1 MKFAMTSTLEV
12 GPEELADVARQLD
25 VANVAVRDAYR
36 DTTRLIRLLT
46 VINTPSSP
54 DVLIDRALTVLSEV
68 FSADVTA
75 VAEAIGDRLLVTAS
89 CGLPEDDP
97 AFRGEWRRGP
107 AATEALTTGETVVCD
122 RLSAADTP
130 PTLRA
135 YGLRSAAWIPLSAE
149 PDERVELLLLYRCGD
164 EPFTEAELQMLA
176 SVGYRMAS
184 AVAARER
191 GLALERL
198 AQTGHRLA
206 RHLDLHPLLADAATL
221 LADLA
226 QTDRAWIATVS
237 AGEAVLS
244 ARHGLPADTP
254 RRWPL
259 AHLPP
264 WGAALSGTPYRGG
277 DDPTDAVL
285 CVPVVRDGAVVA
297 LLGVAGERPRLF
309 QRDTVEVVTIFA
321 NYLGAAMANAEL
333 YRALAENASW
343 LRLVT
348 DAISDMIAVVDRRGT
363 FVYASPSH
371 RRELG
376 QEPDALLGQAITDL
390 AHPDDR
396 GPLAT
401 ALVEAAREPKI
412 EYRLRSGPDSWVWV
426 ESVLRPASA
435 EATSIVLSSR
445 VVDDRKRL
453 EEELRLRA
461 THDALTGLANR
472 TLAGQRLHDALNH
485 GSGAAVGVLFC
496 DLDKFKAVNDR
507 LGHEAGDEL
516 LQQVAV
522 RLGRCVRP
530 TDLLARFGGDEFVFV
545 LDGVGGLAD
554 IAEVGR
560 RVQAAL
566 RQPFTLRGEQVRVSA
581 SIGGVHGIPGST
593 TASAMLRD
601 ADAAMYAAKAKGL
614 GEVEVFDE
622 AASHRSLDRLDLRN
636 DLLRAL
642 DAQQLTVVYQPVFD
656 LATDEVTGFEALL
669 RWLHPTRGPIPPEI
683 FIPLAEETGVIVPI
697 GNWVLAQACRQ
708 LAAWQRRRPSL
719 QMSVN
724 LSVAQLRQEDLAAR
738 TLTTIK
744 EAGVAPDDIWL
755 EVTEHGYAR
764 EDLAQRAV
772 ALREAGV
779 HFALD
784 DFGMSYSILSYLQ
797 RFPAERLKIDRS
809 FVAGMIDRDIDRGI
823 VRAILAI
830 ADSSGLDVVAEG
842 IETEAHREALL
853 ALHCRYGQG
862 YLLARPLPPA
872 EATALLS

>member
-1 MKFAMTSTLEV
+1 MTSPADTGE
-12 GPEELADVARQLD
+12 GELGDPQEQLAA
-25 VANVAVRDAYR
+25 ANTAVRDAYR

-46 VINTPSSP
+46 VIGTPSSP
-54 DVLIDRALTVLSEV
+54 EDLIDRALTVLSDV

-75 VAEAIGDRLLVTAS
+75 VAEAAGDRLLVTSS

-97 AFRGEWRRGP
+97 AFHGEWERCP
-107 AATEALTTGETVVCD
+107 AASEALATGEPVVRK
-122 RLSAADTP
+122 RLCPADVP
-130 PTLRA
+130 PSLRGI
-135 YGLRSAAWIPLSAE
+135 GLRSAVWIPLSAE
-149 PDERVELLLLYRCGD
+149 PEQRAELLLLYRRSG
-164 EPFTEAELQMLA
+164 EPFTDAELQVLT
-176 SVGYRMAS
+176 SVAYRMAS

-191 GLALERL
+191 GVALERL
-198 AQTGHRLA
+198 AQSSHRLA
-206 RHLDLHPLLADAATL
+206 RHLDLQPLLTDAVDLLVDLTQTERAWLVMITGSDAAL
-221 LADLA
+221 RA
-226 QTDRAWIATVS
+226 Q
-237 AGEAVLS
+237 
-244 ARHGLPADTP
+244 HGLTGDELANWP
-254 RRWPL
+254 RPL
-259 AHLPP
+259 AHLPA
-264 WGAALSGTPYRGG
+264 WGAALSGTPYCA
-277 DDPTDAVL
+277 DPVL
-285 CVPVVRDGAVVA
+285 CVPVIRDGAVVA
-297 LLGVAGERPRLF
+297 LLGASGNRPRLF
-309 QRDTVEVVTIFA
+309 RQDTIEVITIFA
-321 NYLGAAMANAEL
+321 SHLGAAMANAEL
-333 YRALAENASW
+333 YRALAQNEAW

-376 QEPDALLGQAITDL
+376 QEPAALLGRSLTDL

-401 ALVEAAREPKI
+401 ALVQAAREPKI

-426 ESVLRPASA
+426 ESVLRPAPADVS
-435 EATSIVLSSR
+435 SIVLSSR

-461 THDALTGLANR
+461 THDPLTGLANR
-472 TLAGQRLHDALNH
+472 TLAGQRLHEALSH
-485 GSGAAVGVLFC
+485 GGATAVGVLFC

-522 RLGRCVRP
+522 RLARCVRP

-560 RVQAAL
+560 RVQSVL
-566 RQPFTLRGEQVRVSA
+566 TQPFTLRGEQVRVSA
-581 SIGGVHGIPGST
+581 SVGGVHGVRGST

-622 AASHRSLDRLDLRN
+622 VASHRSLDRLDLRN

-642 DAQQLTVVYQPVFD
+642 DEGQLHVVYQPVFTLD
-656 LATDEVTGFEALL
+656 TDEVISFEALL
-669 RWLHPTRGPIPPEI
+669 RWVHPTRGPIPPEV
-683 FIPLAEETGVIVPI
+683 FIPLAEETGAIVPI
-697 GNWVLAQACRQ
+697 GSWVLAQACQQ
-708 LAAWQRRRPSL
+708 LATWQLTRPGIHI
-719 QMSVN
+719 SVN
-724 LSVAQLRQEDLAAR
+724 LSVAQLREEDLALR
-738 TLTTIK
+738 TLETIK
-744 EAGVAPDDIWL
+744 TAGVSPDDVWL

-842 IETEAHREALL
+842 IETEAHRTALL
-853 ALHCRYGQG
+853 DLGCRYGQG
-862 YLLARPLPPA
+862 YLLARPLPPD
-872 EATALLS
+872 EATALLRR